1 MACACAGS
9 ARTKPA
15 RRRARTKCS
24 SSLASRAIATAWYP
38 RCPSASRSWS
48 SWAGRSSRTPGCCC
62 STSRAPALTTARA
75 WGSAIGSTY
84 WTSAD
89 VSPRERR
96 RKSAV
101 TPWSSRPTSANLS
114 SRSPMPSAARP
125 LLTVNEIEAYYG
137 RVCALDSV
145 SLEVAEGSVVALLGA
160 NGAGK
165 TTTLR
170 VISGLVRPTRGSVLL
185 DGRRIDGWSPD
196 RMVRAGIVQVPEGRQ
211 IFADLTVRENLL
223 LGGYARRDLGAA
235 RQEASRVFEY
245 FPRLRERLHQR
256 AGTLS
261 GGEQQMLAI
270 GRALMARPRLLVL
283 DEPSLGLAPMLV
295 KEIFLVI
302 REIRAAGATVLLV
315 EQNAHMA
322 LEITDHAYVLET
334 GRVILGDRSAALR
347 QREEVRRAYLGH

>member
-1 MACACAGS
+1 M
-9 ARTKPA
+9 
-15 RRRARTKCS
+15 
-24 SSLASRAIATAWYP
+24 L
-38 RCPSASRSWS
+38 
-48 SWAGRSSRTPGCCC
+48 
-62 STSRAPALTTARA
+62 
-75 WGSAIGSTY
+75 
-84 WTSAD
+84 
-89 VSPRERR
+89 
-96 RKSAV
+96 
-101 TPWSSRPTSANLS
+101 
-114 SRSPMPSAARP
+114 SAARP

-137 RVCALDSV
+137 RVCALHSV

-170 VISGLVRPTRGSVLL
+170 VISGLLRPTRGSVNF
-185 DGRRIDGWSPD
+185 DGKRIDGWSAD
-196 RMVRAGIVQVPEGRQ
+196 RLVRAGIVQVPEGRQ

-223 LGGYARRDLGAA
+223 LGGYARRDLGPA
-235 RQEASRVFEY
+235 RQEASRMFDY
-245 FPRLRERLHQR
+245 FPRLRERLQQR

-295 KEIFLVI
+295 KEIFRVI
-302 REIRAAGATVLLV
+302 SEIRAAGTTVLLV

-322 LEITDHAYVLET
+322 LDIADQAYVLEI
-334 GRVILGDRSAALR
+334 GRVILGDRSTALR

>member
-1 MACACAGS
+1 
-9 ARTKPA
+9 
-15 RRRARTKCS
+15 
-24 SSLASRAIATAWYP
+24 
-38 RCPSASRSWS
+38 
-48 SWAGRSSRTPGCCC
+48 
-62 STSRAPALTTARA
+62 
-75 WGSAIGSTY
+75 
-84 WTSAD
+84 
-89 VSPRERR
+89 
-96 RKSAV
+96 
-101 TPWSSRPTSANLS
+101 
-114 SRSPMPSAARP
+114 MPNAARP
-125 LLTVNEIEAYYG
+125 LLVVTDIEAYYG
-137 RVCALDSV
+137 RVCALHSV

-170 VISGLVRPTRGSVLL
+170 VISGLLRPTRGSVEF
-185 DGRRIDGWSPD
+185 DGTRIDGWSPD

-223 LGGYARRDLGAA
+223 LGGYARRDLGPA
-235 RQEASRVFEY
+235 RQEPSRVFEY
-245 FPRLRERLHQR
+245 FPRLRERLQQR

-295 KEIFLVI
+295 KEIFRVI
-302 REIRAAGATVLLV
+302 SEIRAAGTTVLLV

-322 LEITDHAYVLET
+322 LDIADHAYVLET

-347 QREEVRRAYLGH
+347 QREEVRSAYLGH

>member
-1 MACACAGS
+1 
-9 ARTKPA
+9 
-15 RRRARTKCS
+15 
-24 SSLASRAIATAWYP
+24 
-38 RCPSASRSWS
+38 
-48 SWAGRSSRTPGCCC
+48 
-62 STSRAPALTTARA
+62 
-75 WGSAIGSTY
+75 
-84 WTSAD
+84 
-89 VSPRERR
+89 
-96 RKSAV
+96 
-101 TPWSSRPTSANLS
+101 
-114 SRSPMPSAARP
+114 MPSAARP

-137 RVCALDSV
+137 RVCALHSV

-170 VISGLVRPTRGSVLL
+170 VISGLLRPTRGSVDF
-185 DGRRIDGWSPD
+185 DGKRIDGWSPD

-223 LGGYARRDLGAA
+223 LGGYARRDLGPA

-245 FPRLRERLHQR
+245 FPRLRERLQQR

-295 KEIFLVI
+295 KEIFRVI
-302 REIRAAGATVLLV
+302 SEIRAAGTTVLLV

-322 LEITDHAYVLET
+322 LDIADHAYVLET

>member
-1 MACACAGS
+1 MI
-9 ARTKPA
+9 
-15 RRRARTKCS
+15 RRP
-24 SSLASRAIATAWYP
+24 P
-38 RCPSASRSWS
+38 RSTLFPYTTLFRS
-48 SWAGRSSRTPGCCC
+48 
-62 STSRAPALTTARA
+62 
-75 WGSAIGSTY
+75 
-84 WTSAD
+84 
-89 VSPRERR
+89 
-96 RKSAV
+96 
-101 TPWSSRPTSANLS
+101 
-114 SRSPMPSAARP
+114 
-125 LLTVNEIEAYYG
+125 
-137 RVCALDSV
+137 
-145 SLEVAEGSVVALLGA
+145 EGSVVALLGA

-170 VISGLVRPTRGSVLL
+170 VISGLLRPTRGSVDF

-223 LGGYARRDLGAA
+223 LGGYARRDLGSA
-235 RQEASRVFEY
+235 RQEPPRVFEY
-245 FPRLRERLHQR
+245 FPRLRDRLQQR

-295 KEIFLVI
+295 KEIFRVI
-302 REIRAAGATVLLV
+302 SEIRTAGATGLVV

-322 LEITDHAYVLET
+322 LDIADRAYVLET

>member
-1 MACACAGS
+1 
-9 ARTKPA
+9 
-15 RRRARTKCS
+15 
-24 SSLASRAIATAWYP
+24 
-38 RCPSASRSWS
+38 
-48 SWAGRSSRTPGCCC
+48 
-62 STSRAPALTTARA
+62 
-75 WGSAIGSTY
+75 
-84 WTSAD
+84 
-89 VSPRERR
+89 
-96 RKSAV
+96 
-101 TPWSSRPTSANLS
+101 
-114 SRSPMPSAARP
+114 MPSAARP

-137 RVCALDSV
+137 RVCALHSV

-170 VISGLVRPTRGSVLL
+170 VISGLLRPTRGSVDF

-196 RMVRAGIVQVPEGRQ
+196 RVVRTGIVQVPEGRQ

-223 LGGYARRDLGAA
+223 LGGYARRDLGPA
-235 RQEASRVFEY
+235 RPEASRVFEY
-245 FPRLRERLHQR
+245 FPRLRERLQQR

-283 DEPSLGLAPMLV
+283 DEPSLGLAPILV
-295 KEIFLVI
+295 KEIFRVI
-302 REIRAAGATVLLV
+302 SEIRAAGTTVLVV
-315 EQNAHMA
+315 EQNVHMA
-322 LEITDHAYVLET
+322 LDIADHAYVLET